1 MFWRKQEAVSVFILG
16 NQANSWILS
25 ISNSGNLS
33 SIFSIPLLYRSL
45 QFLFPIPL
53 CRGFSRITI
62 LRQSPTGSSKLGNS
76 LYTKIDRQHVGPEMR
91 WFAIDIAIFGFR
103 LAMAIAWTVG
113 KRCQSFW
120 HAPETR
126 PESRSKLRTDS
137 QIDNFLIWFDGDT
150 VNVIGGLAV
159 LSMD

>member
-1 MFWRKQEAVSVFILG
+1 
-16 NQANSWILS
+16 
-25 ISNSGNLS
+25 
-33 SIFSIPLLYRSL
+33 
-45 QFLFPIPL
+45 
-53 CRGFSRITI
+53 
-62 LRQSPTGSSKLGNS
+62 
-76 LYTKIDRQHVGPEMR
+76 MR

-126 PESRSKLRTDS
+126 PESGSNMRRDS

-150 VNVIGGLAV
+150 VNVIGCLAVLAV

>member
-1 MFWRKQEAVSVFILG
+1 
-16 NQANSWILS
+16 
-25 ISNSGNLS
+25 
-33 SIFSIPLLYRSL
+33 
-45 QFLFPIPL
+45 
-53 CRGFSRITI
+53 
-62 LRQSPTGSSKLGNS
+62 
-76 LYTKIDRQHVGPEMR
+76 MR
-91 WFAIDIAIFGFR
+91 WLSIDIAIFGFR

-126 PESRSKLRTDS
+126 PESGSKLRRDS

-150 VNVIGGLAV
+150 VNVIGCLAVLAV

>member
-1 MFWRKQEAVSVFILG
+1 
-16 NQANSWILS
+16 
-25 ISNSGNLS
+25 
-33 SIFSIPLLYRSL
+33 
-45 QFLFPIPL
+45 
-53 CRGFSRITI
+53 
-62 LRQSPTGSSKLGNS
+62 
-76 LYTKIDRQHVGPEMR
+76 MR

-126 PESRSKLRTDS
+126 PESGSNMRRHS

-150 VNVIGGLAV
+150 VNVIGCLAVLAV

>member
-1 MFWRKQEAVSVFILG
+1 MR
-16 NQANSWILS
+16 
-25 ISNSGNLS
+25 
-33 SIFSIPLLYRSL
+33 
-45 QFLFPIPL
+45 
-53 CRGFSRITI
+53 CMTI
-62 LRQSPTGSSKLGNS
+62 
-76 LYTKIDRQHVGPEMR
+76 D
-91 WFAIDIAIFGFR
+91 FAIFGFR

-126 PESRSKLRTDS
+126 PESGSNMRRHS

-150 VNVIGGLAV
+150 VNVIGRLAVLAV